1 MAARIFR
8 RPVALL
14 AVMVIALTL
23 SVAFAPTVS
32 AAPKHPTQ
40 KQLDNAAAVKAQA
53 AKDVKRLT
61 GLLAAADAKVK
72 RQNDKAA
79 FAQQKVNKAI
89 IDLRAATDAATTAK
103 KNVAKAQKTVSD
115 ANLKF
120 QLFLRSVYMH
130 GEVDASG
137 LLTSED
143 PSALLARG
151 DLNSYT
157 SSRQIN
163 GIGEFSR
170 ATVAK
175 SNADAAARAAVANQT
190 QAKNQADIANKAAQT
205 ELQKARSEQISYQG
219 QKASFQTQLQAA
231 GMRLTGLQTQQ
242 AQYNAWHKEQLR
254 LAAVAAAKK
263 RAALQKLI
271 AEQARNRQA
280 SGSGT
285 SSGGS
290 SSGGGSG
297 GGHAAPSGSWTP
309 AKGRAAVAAAERWLG
324 TPYAWGGGS
333 FSGPTY
339 GDCMDYVTTLFGDCH
354 KIGFDCAGLTMYAW
368 AQQGVYT
375 VDYAP
380 SQWNMGRVHP
390 SPGQLM
396 PGDLILYAYNGNP
409 YNAHH
414 VVMYIGNGLV
424 IQAPQSGDHVR
435 ISQFW
440 MDEWAGAVRPGS

>member
-1 MAARIFR
+1 MVAARIVR
-8 RPVALL
+8 RPLALL
-14 AVMVIALTL
+14 AVLALALTL
-23 SVAFAPTVS
+23 SVAFAPIGS
-32 AAPKHPTQ
+32 AAPPKHPTK
-40 KQLDNAAAVKAQA
+40 KQLDQAAAVKAQA
-53 AKDVKRLT
+53 ARDVKRIT

-79 FAQQKVNKAI
+79 FAQQRVNKAI

-103 KNVAKAQKTVSD
+103 RNVAKARKNVTD
-115 ANLKF
+115 ANTKF
-120 QLFLRSVYMH
+120 QLFLRSVYMN

-137 LLTSED
+137 LLTAED

-151 DLNSYT
+151 DLNNYT

-163 GIGEFSR
+163 GIGDLSR

-175 SNADAAARAAVANQT
+175 SNADAAARTAVAKQT
-190 QAKNQADIANKAAQT
+190 QAKNQADLAFKAAQK
-205 ELQKARSEQISYQG
+205 ELALAKSAQSAFRG
-219 QKASFQTQLQAA
+219 QKATYESQLQAA
-231 GMRLTGLQTQQ
+231 GMRLTGLQNQQ
-242 AQYNAWHKEQLR
+242 AAYNAWHKEQLR

-263 RAALQKLI
+263 RAALRLLLQ
-271 AEQARNRQA
+271 RQA
-280 SGSGT
+280 QNSHP
-285 SSGGS
+285 
-290 SSGGGSG
+290 SGGGSGG

-309 AKGRAAVAAAERWLG
+309 AKGRAAVYYAEKWLG

-333 FSGPTY
+333 FHGPTY
-339 GDCMDYVTTLFGDCH
+339 GDCMDAVTTFYGDCH

-368 AQQGVYT
+368 AQLGVYT

-380 SQWNMGRVHP
+380 SQWNMGSVHP
-390 SPGQLM
+390 SPDQLM
-396 PGDLILYAYNGNP
+396 PGDLILYAYDGNP
-409 YNAHH
+409 YHAHH
-414 VVMYIGNGLV
+414 VVMYIGGGLV